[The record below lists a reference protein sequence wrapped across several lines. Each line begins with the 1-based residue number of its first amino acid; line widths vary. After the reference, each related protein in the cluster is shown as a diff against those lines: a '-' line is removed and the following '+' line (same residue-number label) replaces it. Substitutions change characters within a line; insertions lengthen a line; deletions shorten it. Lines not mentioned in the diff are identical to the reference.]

1 MDSLRKLPLN
11 ASYSAKSGQATAKVK
26 RDDNYNVIVY
36 ASCDSLQRV
45 VEWYQM
51 KMSDYK
57 KSNDL
62 LKQQAEELKQ
72 AVSESHSN
80 PIKMLLVVFIAGLIT
95 GVASTFLIIKRKK

>member
-11 ASYSAKSGQATAKVK
+11 ASYSAKSGQATANVK

-51 KMSDYK
+51 KFSDYK

-72 AVSESHSN
+72 AVSESHST
-80 PIKMLLVVFIAGLIT
+80 PIKMLIIA
-95 GVASTFLIIKRKK
+95 FLADLLLGIGSSIIYLKKTK